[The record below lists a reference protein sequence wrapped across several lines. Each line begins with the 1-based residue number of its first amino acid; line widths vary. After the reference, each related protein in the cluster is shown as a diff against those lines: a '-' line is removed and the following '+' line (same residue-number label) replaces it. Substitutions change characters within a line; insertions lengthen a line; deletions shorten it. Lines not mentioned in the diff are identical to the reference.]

1 MVKKKKVLKKPKKD
15 KSHRNFD
22 IQRIKKLIKEE
33 LYSKYPKKN
42 KNNKEDLAP
51 PLLFQNR
58 EKEQEKD
65 YYIKYTKYMSEEFNS
80 TLVNMFITYIN
91 RNKYFPIEYQK
102 ESNFINKFINLI
114 KRLLMNEFE
123 LSGFTIIIDKIGWIP
138 PNIDHWTY
146 FCILGIYSKKLVGN
160 EEDSGFLIDIFSNK
174 NSKFIDYYL
183 GCEEE
188 ITKKFDEKS
197 MTIKLIN
204 ERYRQLTRP
213 INSFCRKNFI
223 NYNGVVDKIV
233 KWSQPYGEESNG
245 NQLYNNE
252 KINLDNNKNNNNNDF
267 NDLPKFLVEDTNYL
281 DNYPK
286 EFNNNNNKPYMFNNN
301 SFYNNNNINNIYFQ
315 PYSNSNLFNEQPKN
329 NINNQNIVRYDIFG
343 LNKQSNIYPSLNL
356 INRPSSQMSLKL
368 ENKPSNSSFN
378 NY

>member
-1 MVKKKKVLKKPKKD
+1 MVKKKKILKKPKKD
-15 KSHRNFD
+15 KSNRNYN

-33 LYSKYPKKN
+33 LYSKYPKNNN
-42 KNNKEDLAP
+42 KNKEDLTS
-51 PLLFQNR
+51 PLFSLNR

-80 TLVNMFITYIN
+80 TIVNMFITYIN

-123 LSGFTIIIDKIGWIP
+123 LSGFTIIIDKIGWLST
-138 PNIDHWTY
+138 NIDHWTY

-160 EEDSGFLIDIFSNK
+160 EEDSGFLIDIFNNK
-174 NSKFIDYYL
+174 NNKFIDYYL
-183 GCEEE
+183 SCEEE
-188 ITKKFDEKS
+188 ISQKFEEKS

-213 INSFCRKNFI
+213 VNSFCRKNFI

-252 KINLDNNKNNNNNDF
+252 KLNLNNNKNNDNINDF
-267 NDLPKFLVEDTNYL
+267 SKILTNDNNYS
-281 DNYPK
+281 DNFPK
-286 EFNNNNNKPYMFNNN
+286 EFNTSNKTYIINNN
-301 SFYNNNNINNIYFQ
+301 SFYNSNNNFNNNHIQ
-315 PYSNSNLFNEQPKN
+315 PYNSNFFNELPKN
-329 NINNQNIVRYDIFG
+329 NINNQNTIRYNFMDI
-343 LNKQSNIYPSLNL
+343 NSQPNIFPSLNL
-356 INRPSSQMSLKL
+356 MNRPISQNSLKL
-368 ENKPSNSSFN
+368 ENKNSNFSFN
-378 NY
+378 NYNN